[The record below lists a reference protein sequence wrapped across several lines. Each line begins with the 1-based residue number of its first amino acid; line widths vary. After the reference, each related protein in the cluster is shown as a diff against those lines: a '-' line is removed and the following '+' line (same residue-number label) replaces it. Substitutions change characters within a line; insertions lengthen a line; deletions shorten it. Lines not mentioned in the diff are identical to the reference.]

1 MSQGKGRVEGKVAL
15 VTGAASGLGA
25 ATARRLAAEGAR
37 VMLTDVAADAGG
49 DVAEEIAAN
58 GGHCGFVRHDVT
70 SEDDWK
76 RVVDATVERFG
87 KLNVLVNNAGIAG
100 GFFELM
106 THTFEDWRRVQSVNL
121 DGVFLGLRHSG
132 PAIAKAG
139 GGSVIN
145 LSSVMG
151 KVAMPGAAAYCA
163 SKGGV
168 TLLTKAAALEWA
180 PLGIRVNS
188 VHPGFI
194 DTPMVSGALHTLPN
208 ANEMRDVIISRHAL
222 GRLGVPREIADT
234 ILFLASDESSFVTGS
249 EVVVDGGYTA
259 Q

>member
-1 MSQGKGRVEGKVAL
+1 MSQRKGRVEGKVAL

-25 ATARRLAAEGAR
+25 ATARRLAEEGAS
-37 VMLTDVAADAGG
+37 VMLSDVAADAGQA
-49 DVAEEIAAN
+49 VAEEILGT
-58 GGHCGFVRHDVT
+58 GGHCAFARHDVT
-70 SEDDWK
+70 NEEDWT
-76 RVVDATVERFG
+76 RVVAQTAERFG
-87 KLNVLVNNAGIAG
+87 KLNVLVNNAGVAG
-100 GFFELM
+100 SFFELM
-106 THTFEDWRRVQSVNL
+106 THTYEAWRRILSVNL
-121 DGVFLGLRHSG
+121 DGVFFGLRHAG

-145 LSSVMG
+145 LSSIMG

-168 TLLTKAAALEWA
+168 ALLTKSAALEWA

-208 ANEMRDVIISRHAL
+208 ANEMRDIIISRHAL
-222 GRLGVPREIADT
+222 GRLGAPKEIADT

-249 EVVVDGGYTA
+249 EIVVDGGYTA